1 MWDFIADLLS
11 IFGSAPGSR
20 VTVEDRYEMKRKVR
34 ELKDRERAASRQSNG
49 TSAASSVSDD
59 QRD

>member
-11 IFGSAPGSR
+11 VFGSFPGSR

-34 ELKDRERAASRQSNG
+34 ELKNREREDAARETPAVPQDG
-49 TSAASSVSDD
+49 K
-59 QRD
+59 RR